1 LIGFGGTTEDACGF
15 AASGTVTGNSPVFCS
30 CTTFTGAIFAA
41 APTGTWYVS
50 FGGQYVSVSVTNG
63 NPVAT
68 VTSACSSCSP
78 AI

>member
-1 LIGFGGTTEDACGF
+1 
-15 AASGTVTGNSPVFCS
+15 
-30 CTTFTGAIFAA
+30 
-41 APTGTWYVS
+41 VS